1 MYYYEMATNVKI
13 EPIGIIYSPYSTK
26 ESCPIQPLYA
36 SASVGRVEIFDEF
49 GPGLKDIE
57 TFSHIYL
64 LYFFDRAGTVE
75 LIRAPFLDDEP
86 HGIYATRHPCRPNGI
101 GMSIVKLLGR
111 ERNVLTVGGIDV
123 LNKTPLL
130 DIKPYI
136 PKFDIIDSA
145 SEGWT
150 AGKIWRPKPSGRE

>member
-1 MYYYEMATNVKI
+1 MKI
-13 EPIGIIYSPYSTK
+13 KPIGIIYSPHLAK
-26 ESCPIQPLYA
+26 ESCPIQPLY
-36 SASVGRVEIFDEF
+36 SSESVGRVEVFEEF
-49 GPGLKDIE
+49 EPGLKDID

-64 LYFFDRAGTVE
+64 LYFFDRAGRIE

-86 HGIYATRHPCRPNGI
+86 RGIYATRHPCRPNGI

-111 ERNVLTVGGIDV
+111 EKNVLTVGGIDV

-150 AGKIWRPKPSGRE
+150 AGKNWRPKPYGRE

>member
-1 MYYYEMATNVKI
+1 MKI
-13 EPIGIIYSPYSTK
+13 KAIGIIYSPHLTK
-26 ESCPIQPLYA
+26 QSCPIQPLY
-36 SASVGRVEIFDEF
+36 SSESVGRVEVFAEF
-49 GPGLKDIE
+49 ELGLKDIE

-64 LYFFDRAGTVE
+64 LYFFDRAGSIE

-111 ERNVLTVGGIDV
+111 EKNVLSVGGIDV

-145 SEGWT
+145 SQGWT
-150 AGKIWRPKPSGRE
+150 AGKNWRPKPSSRE